1 MIWTLLV
8 ISYVGGPWDGYS
20 STIPFP
26 SMSECEAAAP
36 QFEAML
42 GEHLDGTLTCV
53 PIGAAPR
60 EANE

>member
-26 SMSECEAAAP
+26 SMQACADAIPRVE
-36 QFEAML
+36 QML
-42 GEHLDGTLTCV
+42 GPYLDGNITCV
-53 PIGAAPR
+53 PVGAAPR